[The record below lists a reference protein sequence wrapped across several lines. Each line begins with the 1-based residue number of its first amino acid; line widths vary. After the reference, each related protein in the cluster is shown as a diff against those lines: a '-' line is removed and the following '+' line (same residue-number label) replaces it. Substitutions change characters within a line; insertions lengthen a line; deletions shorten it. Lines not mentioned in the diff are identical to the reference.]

1 MRDELSG
8 TDPILPWK
16 LTKIVGF
23 PFFCFLLEITKLPN
37 FWCRP
42 EFRPTSDMVRGT
54 PPTTSTTLGGPAA
67 RPEITQR
74 YPARHQLIDEDS
86 II

>member
-16 LTKIVGF
+16 RVF
-23 PFFCFLLEITKLPN
+23 PMFFSYWRKSLNCQIFGADLSSGPPQTWSEERLQPLP
-37 FWCRP
+37 
-42 EFRPTSDMVRGT
+42 
-54 PPTTSTTLGGPAA
+54 PPWAA
-67 RPEITQR
+67 RRPEITQR

>member
-1 MRDELSG
+1 ME
-8 TDPILPWK
+8 T
-16 LTKIVGF
+16 GF
-23 PFFCFLLEITKLPN
+23 PYVFFLLEEITKLPN

-67 RPEITQR
+67 RNHPEIPGQ
-74 YPARHQLIDEDS
+74 ASVD
-86 II
+86 